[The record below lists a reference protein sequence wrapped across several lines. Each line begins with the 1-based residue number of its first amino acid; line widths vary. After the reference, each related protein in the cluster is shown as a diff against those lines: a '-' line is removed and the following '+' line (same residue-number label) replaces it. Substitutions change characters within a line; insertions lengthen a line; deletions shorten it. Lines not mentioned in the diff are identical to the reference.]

1 MDKEID
7 DTLNDKCFPPV
18 GFPQVCSG
26 EWWSL
31 LERKFSDDLK
41 KNCRIYIYVER
52 AYLFIVKIKINN
64 RM

>member
-1 MDKEID
+1 MYKEMD
-7 DTLNDKCFPPV
+7 DTLKDKCFPPV

-41 KNCRIYIYVER
+41 KKLSYLYICRKSISFYR
-52 AYLFIVKIKINN
+52 
-64 RM
+64 

>member
-1 MDKEID
+1 MYKEMD

-41 KNCRIYIYVER
+41 KTLSYLYIC
-52 AYLFIVKIKINN
+52 
-64 RM
+64 